1 MGTSLKVMAKKKLTE
16 EQEKEIKILQETNK
30 MLEKSRQEAANTGN
44 QVSVQQIERA
54 QQEVIDH
61 IKSIDSS
68 VAPTISKATSLATNK
83 KREVT
88 QTQLFGDTD
97 MSIFELI
104 EENEKNNQELEEA
117 SKATE
122 NTEVDTPIEDT
133 LIPSETTIANESTF
147 SNIEGGVQYDVIQLP
162 SNGQC
167 YRNKVDRVPVAY
179 LTAYDENII
188 TSPNLYK
195 DGLVIDFLL
204 KNKIVNSEINVDDL
218 VSGDADAI
226 ILFLRATSYGPEFP
240 IVVADPDTGEQIDT
254 TVDLSTLKPK
264 DFKLEGDEN
273 GWFEYVTPIKKDT
286 IKFRYLTRKQEKQLR
301 KVTELEGYGTKAAML
316 DRERETLQA
325 AIMNDKYITENDKK
339 TIRAAMKTMENWS
352 KKLKEVN
359 NSEFTRIMTNN
370 MQLQVMAVNGNTDRE
385 FIRKYINQMPARDSL
400 MLRKYIN
407 DNKPGIDFDIE
418 VERPES
424 LGGGSFKTFLNWDDT
439 VFLNISDV

>member
-1 MGTSLKVMAKKKLTE
+1 MAKKKLTE
-16 EQEKEIKILQETNK
+16 EQQKEIDMLIANNE
-30 MLEKSRQEAANTGN
+30 MLEKSKKEAAEKGSK
-44 QVSVQQIERA
+44 VAVQQIERA

-68 VAPTISKATSLATNK
+68 VMPSVAKTTSLAASK
-83 KREVT
+83 KKEVN
-88 QTQLFGDTD
+88 QASLFGDTD
-97 MSIFELI
+97 MSIFDIL
-104 EENEKNNQELEEA
+104 EETEKNNKELEEA
-117 SKATE
+117 TKSTE
-122 NTEVDTPIEDT
+122 DKSNDVSIEDT
-133 LIPSETTIANESTF
+133 LVPSDTTIASESTF
-147 SNIEGGVQYDVIQLP
+147 SNIDGNLQYDVIQLP

-167 YRNKVDRVPVAY
+167 YRNKIDRVPVAY

-240 IVVADPDTGEQIDT
+240 IVVSDPDTGEQIDSV
-254 TVDLSTLKPK
+254 VDLTKLKPK
-264 DFKLEGDEN
+264 EFKLVGDEN
-273 GWFEYVTPIKKDT
+273 GWFEFVTPIKKDT
-286 IKFRYLTRKQEKQLR
+286 IKFRYLTRKQEKQLK

-316 DRERETLQA
+316 DRECETLQA
-325 AIMNDKYITENDKK
+325 AMLNDKQISENDKK
-339 TIRAAMKTMENWS
+339 TIRAAIKAMENWS

-359 NSEFTRIMTNN
+359 NSEFTRMMTNN
-370 MQLQVMAVNGNTDRE
+370 MQLQIMAVNGNTDRE

-407 DNKPGIDFDIE
+407 DNRPGIDFDIE